1 MPKQLYLLLYLFMPA
16 LLPGTM
22 LSSVA
27 HADTAAKVVVMA
39 FELNDMTNLAN
50 APEELQRIALLSEQ
64 FAASLKR
71 LGVNVVPAGQQVR
84 AEIEKHSPSY
94 LYDNVSTALALNR
107 ETGADYLVIGVALK
121 PTYLFVYPRLII
133 VDVKTQSV
141 VMSKAA
147 QLESSWSDEN
157 TTIRTADKL
166 AQVVQE
172 RLQMLQA
179 GGNK

>member
-1 MPKQLYLLLYLFMPA
+1 MPKYLYKMLFPLLMVSALFAPA
-16 LLPGTM
+16 
-22 LSSVA
+22 A
-27 HADTAAKVVVMA
+27 HAEAKVVVMA

-50 APEELQRIALLSEQ
+50 APEELQRIALLSKQ
-64 FAASLKR
+64 FESSLKR
-71 LGVNVVPAGQQVR
+71 LGVNVVPAGAQVG

-94 LYDNVSTALALNR
+94 LYDNVGTAVELNR

-133 VDVKTQSV
+133 VDVKTKSV

-166 AQVVQE
+166 AQVVKD
-172 RLQMLQA
+172 RLQALQA
-179 GGNK
+179 GAIK